1 MSLDNWERQ
10 GQKEIT
16 SSSDQK
22 TKRILAAAKAG
33 EKLHI
38 RYSKP
43 NGVDERMITPERVFS
58 KSGVAENYVEAF
70 CHKKN
75 ARRVFMVKRITI
87 LHEGDATSI
96 SPRTAVSSSPAGRV
110 TCSVN
115 YVELEVDYGPVDSVE
130 VTCSRCGHATESYG
144 DGADS
149 IRRCLALLQEV
160 CPKCESNWY
169 VEE

>member
-1 MSLDNWERQ
+1 MSLESWEKQ

-16 SSSDQK
+16 SSSEQK

-33 EKLHI
+33 ERLHI

-43 NGVDERMITPERVFS
+43 NGIDERTITPKRVFS
-58 KSGVAENYVEAF
+58 KLGEPENYVEAY

-75 ARRVFMVKRITI
+75 AQRVFMIKRITI
-87 LHEGDATSI
+87 LNEGSSQTVS
-96 SPRTAVSSSPAGRV
+96 TKKVVTVSSSRRIP
-110 TCSVN
+110 CSVD
-115 YVELEVDYGPVDSVE
+115 YVELEGDYGPVDSVE
-130 VTCSRCGHATESYG
+130 VTCSRCGHTTESYG

-149 IRRCLALLQEV
+149 IRRCLALLKEE
-160 CPKCESNWY
+160 CPKGESNWY